1 MKITWLSV
9 GTSPPSRSAR
19 GHFAFSMVLALTM
32 CAGIAASAADEAPL
46 VLTSEH
52 IGMTGDEIAEQASA
66 ASATETASAASAPS
80 AVPAGEAAASVEDLR
95 SAADAAQALSAS
107 AAQTLAEAEAAVAA
121 AEAAE
126 AAEASRADAEPESEW
141 RSEPGDDAAANE
153 AKSGVSSHE
162 SCIESSIRGGASYAE
177 SSRVCGALFP

>member
-9 GTSPPSRSAR
+9 GTIPPRRSAR
-19 GHFAFSMVLALTM
+19 GHFAFSTLLALTM
-32 CAGIAASAADEAPL
+32 CAGVAASAADEAPL

-66 ASATETASAASAPS
+66 ASAPETASAASAPS
-80 AVPAGEAAASVEDLR
+80 AVPAGEAAASIEDLR
-95 SAADAAQALSAS
+95 SAADAAQAQSAS
-107 AAQTLAEAEAAVAA
+107 AAQALAEAEAAVAA

-126 AAEASRADAEPESEW
+126 ASRANAEPESEW
-141 RSEPGDDAAANE
+141 RSGPGDDAAANE

-162 SCIESSIRGGASYAE
+162 SGIESSIRGGASYAE